1 VNKLNIKPLSVNK
14 VWQGKRFR
22 TKDYD
27 NYELAVRAMLPKI
40 GLPDAP
46 YEVNIFYG
54 FSSKAAD
61 IDNPSKPFIDI
72 LQKHYGFNDKEIFKL
87 TLVKEIV
94 KKGQEYI
101 EFEIMH
107 YV

>member
-1 VNKLNIKPLSVNK
+1 MRKIKIKPMSINSVF
-14 VWQGKRFR
+14 QGRRFR
-22 TKDYD
+22 VKAYD
-27 NYELAVRAMLPKI
+27 DYELVVRSLLPNI
-40 GLPDAP
+40 TLPETP
-46 YEVNIFYG
+46 YEVFINYG

-61 IDNPSKPFIDI
+61 IDNPTKPFIDI